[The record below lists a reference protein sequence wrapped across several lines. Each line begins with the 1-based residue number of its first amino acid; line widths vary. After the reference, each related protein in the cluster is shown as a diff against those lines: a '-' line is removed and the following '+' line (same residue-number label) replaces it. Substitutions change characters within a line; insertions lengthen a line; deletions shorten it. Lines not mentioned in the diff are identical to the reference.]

1 MFSGNIADIGKQ
13 RTAFYPCKVPVFSP
27 VDIPLLSPAADPQPS
42 VFDAG
47 NSDIVCT
54 GGRRFYVNSIAGL
67 FVQGKP
73 VFFPDQREITAD
85 G

>member
-1 MFSGNIADIGKQ
+1 LLSGDIADIGKQ
-13 RTAFYPCKVPVFSP
+13 RAAFSPCEVPIFSP
-27 VDIPLLSPAADPQPS
+27 VNIPFLSPAADPKPS

-73 VFFPDQREITAD
+73 VFFQDQREITAD